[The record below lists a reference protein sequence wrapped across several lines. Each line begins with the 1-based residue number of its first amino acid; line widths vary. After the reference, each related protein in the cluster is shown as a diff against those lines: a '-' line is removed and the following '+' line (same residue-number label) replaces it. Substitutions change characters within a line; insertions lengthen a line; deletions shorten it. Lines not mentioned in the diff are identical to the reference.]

1 MAYLIIRN
9 EDQGTV
15 KVSLGEKPLFVGR
28 SSEKDICLRDLT
40 VSNTH
45 AKFLKEGGR
54 WKLKD
59 LGSTNGS
66 FLNGEPVTEKILND
80 QDEVQIGNTT
90 ITFVADLVPSS
101 KKPDSPQGGVKANSP
116 SFKDLFANTVSISMD
131 QIESEFLEQKS
142 RKDSQQA
149 QADVA
154 SLQHKI
160 KALYD
165 LGQTAS
171 GLERLD
177 DFLPRLIKLIGDT
190 VGGERIFIMLIDSKS
205 GDLTTRAY
213 GGRAGPTGERL
224 GVSLTVLNK
233 VLTDRHALLTP
244 SAFTDPRLS
253 HGASVAIMKLQGV
266 MCVPLLYKM
275 DIYGAIYVDSLKQS
289 STYNREDLH
298 LLGMIGN
305 QASVILR
312 NIQLYEQLQ
321 VINRDLEKKVAERTA
336 DLNELLGMAAHDLRT
351 PLTVIDGYAQML
363 VMAAEQGIWE
373 NDRGVEDLKAIRD
386 TVQGMTNLLTDLLDA
401 QKIEAGK
408 ITIQPER
415 TDVEALVRECYNL
428 NSLWAQ
434 GKKLKL
440 AMAVDR
446 DLPAVRLDTKRISQV
461 LNNLV
466 SNAIKFSREND
477 TITVG
482 GRKQD
487 GDLELYVQDT
497 GQGIAPEDLPR
508 LFTKFEQAKTKA
520 TRGEKGTGLGLA
532 IAKKLVELHGGKISV
547 SSKLGVGSR
556 FAFTIPIAT
565 GKTAQPGGAGATP
578 AAAAR

>member
-1 MAYLIIRN
+1 VAYLIIRN

-15 KVSLGEKPLFVGR
+15 KVSLGEKPLFIGR

-45 AKFLKEGGR
+45 AKIVKEAGR

-66 FLNGEPVTEKILND
+66 FVNGEQATDKLLGD
-80 QDEVQIGNTT
+80 QDEIQIGNTT
-90 ITFVADLVPSS
+90 ITFVADHAPSA
-101 KKPDSPQGGVKANSP
+101 KKPDSPPGTRAASP

-142 RKDSQQA
+142 RRDAQQA
-149 QADVA
+149 QADVV

-171 GLERLD
+171 GAERLD
-177 DFLPRLIKLIGDT
+177 DFLPRLVKLIGDT
-190 VGGERIFIMLIDSKS
+190 VGGERIFIMLIDAKS

-213 GGRAGPTGERL
+213 GGRAGATGERL

-233 VLTDRHALLTP
+233 VLTDRQALLTP
-244 SAFTDPRLS
+244 SAFTDPRLA
-253 HGASVAIMKLQGV
+253 HGQSVAIMKLQGV
-266 MCVPLLYKM
+266 MCVPLLYKTE
-275 DIYGAIYVDSLKQS
+275 IYGAIYVDSLKQS

-373 NDRGVEDLKAIRD
+373 NERGVEDLRAIRD

-415 TDVEALVRECYNL
+415 SDVEALVRDCHNL

-434 GKKLKL
+434 GKKLKFS
-440 AMAVDR
+440 MAVEKP
-446 DLPAVRLDTKRISQV
+446 LPPVELDTKRISQV

-466 SNAIKFSREND
+466 SNAIKFSREGD

-482 GRKQD
+482 ARKLD
-487 GDLELYVQDT
+487 GDLELWVQDT
-497 GQGIAPEDLPR
+497 GQGIAPDDLPK

-520 TRGEKGTGLGLA
+520 TRGERGTGLGLA

-547 SSKLGVGSR
+547 TSKLGVGSR
-556 FAFTIPIAT
+556 FAFTIPVAKEV
-565 GKTAQPGGAGATP
+565 KTVAS
-578 AAAAR
+578 